1 VLETSELLDLVARS
15 TNVPTY
21 GMTALTTWARQTG
34 FSNDRS
40 GIIGGYQTSA
50 NHIAPKVAE
59 LVLKIANGAR
69 AQDIPVVNG
78 PTVPMFDWRELQH
91 WGISESRLPE
101 GSVVLFKQFSFWEQ
115 YRWRILGGLALML
128 IEAMLIVGLL
138 IQRSRRARAE
148 DSRRL
153 SEEKFSKAFRSS
165 PDAFVIAR
173 SSDGVILEVN
183 ERWQDL
189 LGYSRADAIGRTTL
203 ELNLYAVP
211 SDREK
216 FRQQQMKAEFV
227 RNFET
232 DVRTRSGEIK
242 RAVLSAEKVVINDE
256 SCLLVIIRDVTEQRN
271 SERALQKMAAQ
282 LISLRDEEQ
291 RRIAGELHDGLGQS
305 LVIINNRALIGMRDA
320 TDPTRA
326 TEQFEEIS
334 FAASSAIDEVREI
347 AYNLRPHELGKL
359 GLVQA
364 IRSMVTRIS
373 HSSPVRLS
381 TDLDELNEDLS
392 VEAET
397 SIYRVVQE
405 ALHNVVKHAE
415 ATEAHIALKRN
426 GNDLVIKIVDNGKG
440 ITQRA
445 NGDRTGFG
453 LVGIAERA
461 RMLGGSCVVES
472 APLRGTVVTLS
483 LSLPNGDHLSV

>member
-1 VLETSELLDLVARS
+1 VLETSEVLDLVARS
-15 TNVPTY
+15 TNVPAY
-21 GMTALTTWARQTG
+21 GMAALTTWARQTG

-173 SSDGVILEVN
+173 SSDGVILDVN

-203 ELNLYAVP
+203 DLNLYAVP

-232 DVRTRSGEIK
+232 DIRTRNGEI
-242 RAVLSAEKVVINDE
+242 SAK
-256 SCLLVIIRDVTEQRN
+256 S
-271 SERALQKMAAQ
+271 
-282 LISLRDEEQ
+282 
-291 RRIAGELHDGLGQS
+291 
-305 LVIINNRALIGMRDA
+305 
-320 TDPTRA
+320 P
-326 TEQFEEIS
+326 
-334 FAASSAIDEVREI
+334 ASSGT
-347 AYNLRPHELGKL
+347 P
-359 GLVQA
+359 
-364 IRSMVTRIS
+364 
-373 HSSPVRLS
+373 
-381 TDLDELNEDLS
+381 
-392 VEAET
+392 T
-397 SIYRVVQE
+397 SITGARSP
-405 ALHNVVKHAE
+405 
-415 ATEAHIALKRN
+415 AT
-426 GNDLVIKIVDNGKG
+426 
-440 ITQRA
+440 
-445 NGDRTGFG
+445 
-453 LVGIAERA
+453 
-461 RMLGGSCVVES
+461 
-472 APLRGTVVTLS
+472 
-483 LSLPNGDHLSV
+483 